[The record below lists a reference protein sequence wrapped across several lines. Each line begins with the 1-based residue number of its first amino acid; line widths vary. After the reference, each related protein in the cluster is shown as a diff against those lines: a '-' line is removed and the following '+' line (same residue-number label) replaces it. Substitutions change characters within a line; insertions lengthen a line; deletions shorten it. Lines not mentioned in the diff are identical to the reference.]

1 MIPVLDIL
9 HELRSGLGVFD
20 AWRNRPRLGISSR
33 VEHMPLYL
41 GSVFDGP
48 HGRQLAAQ
56 AQRPGR
62 FAFIVIENAAERPQS
77 DAVDISARLRF
88 RNAEGRVLF
97 EFPARWRSSRQVW
110 QEGGDPRSI
119 IDRAT
124 VLAGRKEELD
134 VAFIYD
140 DEIVAQGLN
149 AEAQAY
155 PFWQKAEWSL
165 EAGAYLVEARVF
177 GRNIRTQTI
186 KFDLTVAPASVSSC
200 GRSKRQTGDWTP
212 TPRSS
217 CHDLAD

>member
-9 HELRSGLGVFD
+9 HELRSGFGVFD
-20 AWRNRPRLGISSR
+20 AWRNRPRLRISSR
-33 VEHMPLYL
+33 VEHMPVYL
-41 GSVFDGP
+41 GPVFDGP

-62 FAFIVIENAAERPQS
+62 FAFIVFENAAERPQS

-88 RNAEGRVLF
+88 RNAQGRVLF
-97 EFPARWRSSRQVW
+97 EFPARWRSSKQVW
-110 QEGGDPRSI
+110 QVGGDPTSI

-124 VLAGRKEELD
+124 VLAGRKDELD

-140 DEIVAQGLN
+140 DEVIAHGLN
-149 AEAQAY
+149 TEAQAY

-165 EAGAYLVEARVF
+165 EAGAYSVEARVF

-186 KFDLTVAPASVSSC
+186 KFDLTVAPASLEFA
-200 GRSKRQTGDWTP
+200 RQK
-212 TPRSS
+212 
-217 CHDLAD
+217 